1 MYGDVDVYINS
12 NKTLK
17 KHRNLLQTLCK
28 DRIMC
33 VGYEDDDTFFIQEC
47 CDEWYYH
54 NLTREECI
62 ELSELFKEL
71 AQEIS
76 VMTKLKEE
84 LGLV

>member
-1 MYGDVDVYINS
+1 MYGDVDVYING
-12 NKTLK
+12 NKTLQ
-17 KHRNLLQTLCK
+17 KHRDLLKTLCS
-28 DRIMC
+28 DRVMC
-33 VGYEDDDTFFIQEC
+33 VGYEDDDTFFMQEC

-76 VMTKLKEE
+76 VMTKLKNE
-84 LGLV
+84 LGLM

>member
-1 MYGDVDVYINS
+1 MYDDVDAYINS

-17 KHRNLLQTLCK
+17 KHKDLLETLCK
-28 DRIMC
+28 DRVMC
-33 VGYEDDDTFFIQEC
+33 VGYESDTFYIREC
-47 CDEWYYH
+47 CDEWYNH
-54 NLTREECI
+54 DLTREECI

-84 LGLV
+84 LGL

>member
-17 KHRNLLQTLCK
+17 KHRGLLETLCN
-28 DRIMC
+28 DRVMC

-84 LGLV
+84 LGL